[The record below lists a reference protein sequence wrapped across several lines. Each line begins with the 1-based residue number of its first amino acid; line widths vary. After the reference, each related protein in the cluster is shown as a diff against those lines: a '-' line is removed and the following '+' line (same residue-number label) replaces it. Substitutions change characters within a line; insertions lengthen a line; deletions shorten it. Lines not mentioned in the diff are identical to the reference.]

1 MGGYET
7 RSTEKETAVMVALI
21 NREQP
26 EKKVI
31 EYLDELAFLAET
43 MGLEVVKSFTQ
54 RLDKPEVRAFVGSGK
69 LDEIQTYVKA
79 EDIKVIIFD
88 DDLSPSRSRLLSC
101 EGLR

>member
-43 MGLEVVKSFTQ
+43 MGL
-54 RLDKPEVRAFVGSGK
+54 
-69 LDEIQTYVKA
+69 
-79 EDIKVIIFD
+79 
-88 DDLSPSRSRLLSC
+88 
-101 EGLR
+101 